1 MEHSKKRIQR
11 IGRILR
17 IICRIMKTVFLLA
30 TIVMFCAMILYI
42 VSSSLGYQPTLNLDE
57 TIFSGSIE
65 SMTENGIIDTATAT
79 IISSVLTIITLVI
92 LFCFANELQTFMSY
106 IEKGDQPFTF
116 ESAYKLRKLSYGTL
130 TFLVMN
136 LFWGIIVFFITQLLS
151 YLFEYGAYLQQRA
164 DETYRIQ
171 EEMILSFAEITEN
184 KSEQTGRHVR
194 RVAEYTRIIALAMGY
209 PEDEAKKLMMASTM
223 HDIGKLLIPVEI
235 LEKPAKLT
243 DEEFAVIKQH
253 SGYGGQLL
261 NNVEGEVMNLARTVA
276 LDHHERLDGKGYP
289 AGKSGETIS
298 IDGRIVAVAD
308 VYDAL
313 TSKRSY
319 KEAWDEKKAYNEILK
334 GKGTQFDSSVVD
346 AFCRSYEQINDI
358 RQTYADA

>member
-11 IGRILR
+11 IGKILR

-171 EEMILSFAEITEN
+171 EEMILSFALQFLIRPR
-184 KSEQTGRHVR
+184 SEFP
-194 RVAEYTRIIALAMGY
+194 AM
-209 PEDEAKKLMMASTM
+209 PPPCSLRSS
-223 HDIGKLLIPVEI
+223 IP
-235 LEKPAKLT
+235 
-243 DEEFAVIKQH
+243 
-253 SGYGGQLL
+253 
-261 NNVEGEVMNLARTVA
+261 
-276 LDHHERLDGKGYP
+276 
-289 AGKSGETIS
+289 
-298 IDGRIVAVAD
+298 
-308 VYDAL
+308 
-313 TSKRSY
+313 
-319 KEAWDEKKAYNEILK
+319 
-334 GKGTQFDSSVVD
+334 
-346 AFCRSYEQINDI
+346 
-358 RQTYADA
+358 